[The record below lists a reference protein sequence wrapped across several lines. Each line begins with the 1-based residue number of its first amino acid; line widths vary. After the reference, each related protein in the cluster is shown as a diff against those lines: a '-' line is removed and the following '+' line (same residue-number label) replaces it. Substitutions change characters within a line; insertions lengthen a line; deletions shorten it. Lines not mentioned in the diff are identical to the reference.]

1 VQGKD
6 DGGGLGLSFLYCC
19 SGNKLTSP
27 ISSLFSSL
35 LVLVT
40 IIPQSQK
47 TRKSGKASKSGPASV
62 VNASTLS
69 SGMVSTLQSLHKR
82 LQALEPVMV
91 ERKDVKVSVPKL
103 IGTGKRGIHHSN
115 AKSTFV
121 TLSTKLGGSASGANA
136 ANAAIFNLTPGTS
149 SEFAGFAGLYDD
161 WRTTHLEF
169 FIAVGFSVTASGINT
184 TVQNQL
190 CFIGAVYDPV
200 DNTALISVVD
210 AMDYDHRIGPFKAGY
225 DGVNSPN
232 DISKGGLHSLK
243 CKIPAPVVDPG
254 ILSDLLDSNWVST
267 KDTAVVVG
275 YIKAYCEAAG
285 ALTSSTISG
294 FVRFHVEFRS
304 RR

>member
-40 IIPQSQK
+40 IIPKSQK

-82 LQALEPVMV
+82 LVALEPEIV
-91 ERKDVKVSVPKL
+91 ESKDVKISVPKL
-103 IGTGKRGIHHSN
+103 IGSGKRGIHHSN
-115 AKSTFV
+115 AKTSSV
-121 TLSTKLGGSASGANA
+121 TLTQKYVGSPTGANA
-136 ANAAIFNLTPGTS
+136 AGASVFTLTPGTS
-149 SEFAGFAGLYDD
+149 AEFAGFAGLYDD
-161 WRTTHLEF
+161 WRTTHVEF
-169 FIAVGFSVTASGINT
+169 FMAVGFTVTASGIPSSVLNS
-184 TVQNQL
+184 L
-190 CFIGAVYDPV
+190 CFYGGVYDPV
-200 DNTALISVVD
+200 DSTALVGVSD
-210 AMDYDHRIGPFKAGY
+210 AMDYDHRMSPMKAGY
-225 DGVNSPN
+225 DAVNSPN
-232 DISKGGLHSLK
+232 DISKGGLHSVK

-267 KDTAVVVG
+267 KDTAVLVG
-275 YIKAYCEAAG
+275 YFKTYVEAAG
-285 ALTSSTISG
+285 ALTSSTTAA
-294 FVRFHVEFRS
+294 FARFHVEFRS